1 MHPDQQ
7 LYVYSLSMGKKI
19 SSEQL
24 SPTCQVYSAGL
35 SKLDKGK
42 YIAIVGS
49 ESDRAYIFDTESM
62 ELFTS
67 IQGIQSPIY

>member
-1 MHPDQQ
+1 
-7 LYVYSLSMGKKI
+7 MGKKI

-67 IQGIQSPIY
+67 I